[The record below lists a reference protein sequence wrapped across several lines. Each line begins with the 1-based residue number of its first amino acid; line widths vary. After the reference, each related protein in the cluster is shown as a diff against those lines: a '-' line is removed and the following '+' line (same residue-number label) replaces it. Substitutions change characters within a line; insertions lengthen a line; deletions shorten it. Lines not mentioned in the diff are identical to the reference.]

1 MRYPEEVVEEVRMRS
16 DIVDVVSGYVKLQ
29 KKGSNY
35 FGLCPFHSE
44 KSPSFSVSPSK
55 QMYYCF
61 GCGAGG
67 NAITFVMEYENYTFG
82 EALKLLADRAG
93 ITLPAPEYSREARE
107 LEEQKRV
114 LLEINKL
121 AANYFYYQLKQ
132 PQGKIGYDYLK
143 KRQLSDDTIRHFG
156 LGFANKTSDD
166 LYRFL
171 KSKGYE
177 DSILKETGLVTV
189 EERGGRD
196 KFWNRVM
203 FPIMDVNNRVIGFGG
218 RVLGDGTPKY
228 LNSPE
233 TKLFDKSRNLFG
245 LNYARSSRE
254 SHILICEGY
263 MDVIAMHQAGFTN
276 AVASL
281 GTAFTAQ
288 QALLLKRYTKQAI
301 LTYDSDGAGIK
312 AALRAI
318 PILKDG
324 EISVKVLD
332 MQPYKDPDEFMKN
345 LGPEAFKE
353 RIAQAKNSFLYE
365 IAVLRKQYDMEDP
378 EQKTEF
384 YQETA
389 KKLLEFPEALERD
402 NYIQAVSREQFIP
415 YEDLK
420 RLVNQL
426 GSRIPP
432 GSSVQKSAGYGG
444 YARGEGSSGY
454 AGGGGKGGYARGE
467 GSSGYAG
474 GGGKGGYA
482 GSEGS
487 SGYAG
492 EGRGGYAVENGWR
505 GKGGQKRDKDEGS
518 RQSQRLLLT
527 WLIEYPKLFEKI
539 KDVVSPADFVEPLYR
554 QVAEMV
560 FAGQSQGNVNPAA
573 ILNHFI
579 DDEEQYR
586 QVAALFHASVKGEL
600 TSQEQ
605 KKAFLETVIKVKKNS
620 LDQASRQARDMDEL
634 QRIIK
639 EQAALR
645 SLNISL
651 D

>member
-93 ITLPAPEYSREARE
+93 INLPAPEYSREARE
-107 LEEQKRV
+107 QEEQKRV

-281 GTAFTAQ
+281 GTAFNGQ

-378 EQKTEF
+378 EQKTGF
-384 YQETA
+384 YNRVAQ
-389 KKLLEFPEALERD
+389 KLLSFSDALERD
-402 NYIQAVSREQFIP
+402 TYTQAVSREYYINYQ
-415 YEDLK
+415 DLK
-420 RLVNQL
+420 QLVNRMGL
-426 GSRIPP
+426 RVSPETER
-432 GSSVQKSAGYGG
+432 A
-444 YARGEGSSGY
+444 EG
-454 AGGGGKGGYARGE
+454 
-467 GSSGYAG
+467 
-474 GGGKGGYA
+474 
-482 GSEGS
+482 
-487 SGYAG
+487 G
-492 EGRGGYAVENGWR
+492 EGRTPFVARER
-505 GKGGQKRDKDEGS
+505 KREKEDGVK
-518 RQSQRLLLT
+518 RSQRLLLT
-527 WLIEYPKLFEKI
+527 WLIEDPALFDKI
-539 KDVVSPADFVEPLYR
+539 EGIISPEDFKEELYH
-554 QVAEMV
+554 QVAQMV
-560 FAGQSQGNVNPAA
+560 FEEHQAGDVNPAR
-573 ILNHFI
+573 ILNRFI
-579 DDEEQYR
+579 NDEAQYKE
-586 QVAALFHASVKGEL
+586 VAGLFNAGLKESLNEE
-600 TSQEQ
+600 EQ
-605 KKAFLETVIKVKKNS
+605 KKAFAETVIKVKKNS
-620 LDQASRQARDMDEL
+620 LDEASRSASDIGQLQKIIQA
-634 QRIIK
+634 QS
-639 EQAALR
+639 ALKR
-645 SLNISL
+645 LNL
-651 D
+651 YDR

>member
-107 LEEQKRV
+107 QEEQKRV

-288 QALLLKRYTKQAI
+288 QALLLKRYTKQVI
-301 LTYDSDGAGIK
+301 LTYDSDGAGTN

-318 PILKDG
+318 GILKEAG
-324 EISVKVLD
+324 LRARVID

-389 KKLLEFPEALERD
+389 KKLLEFPEVLERD

-432 GSSVQKSAGYGG
+432 GSSVQKSAGY
-444 YARGEGSSGY
+444 
-454 AGGGGKGGYARGE
+454 GGYARGE

-539 KDVVSPADFVEPLYR
+539 KDVVSPADFVGPLYR